1 MKFMDLFY
9 TERCSFCG
17 TDLINEKTYIVRDET
32 DSGVA
37 SALSSREPEL
47 HSAVNCPK
55 CGLQKVLGK
64 YYRPCEQKERKNDK

>member
-17 TDLINEKTYIVRDET
+17 TALINEKTYIVRDET
-32 DSGVA
+32 DCGVA
-37 SALSSREPEL
+37 SAISNREPEL
-47 HSAVNCPK
+47 HSAVDCPK

-64 YYRPCEQKERKNDK
+64 YYRPCEQKENKK